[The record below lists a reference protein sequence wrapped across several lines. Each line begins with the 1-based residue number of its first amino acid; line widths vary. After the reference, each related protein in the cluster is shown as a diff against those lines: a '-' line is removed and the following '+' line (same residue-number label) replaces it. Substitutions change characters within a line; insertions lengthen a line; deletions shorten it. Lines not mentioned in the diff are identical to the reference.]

1 MVTPAATS
9 VYARNAML
17 EVAEVGAKVSKEE
30 YEESLPRL
38 RVDLLNAQF
47 ELRTSDVPVMIVLSG
62 DDREA
67 LREVLNLLHQWMDA
81 RYLDAHFFGRR
92 RVYERHYPRFWRYW
106 QVLPARGE
114 IGVFAGGYGLGLL
127 ADRLTCESDAEEAA
141 QRLEHA
147 RRIEQTLVDDGVL
160 LLKIW
165 LHLPPDKRRKRLA
178 KARKSPNSVRLDDI
192 DLELYER
199 YDEAKPL
206 IEALLRRTSTAAS
219 PWHLVESSDA
229 RHRNLVVARVIRD
242 ALVARLA
249 EPSWLPPVAT
259 GELAQ
264 GKQRNHAGVLA
275 SLDLGSELPPE
286 EYKERLRELQGRLWE
301 LSRRCR
307 EHGVGSAVLFEGWD
321 ASGKGGVIRRMTRA
335 MDVQD
340 YRVMPVAAPT
350 SEELAHHYLW
360 RFWRRLP
367 AAGRMLICD
376 RSWYGRVLV
385 ERVERLAQEHEWRR
399 AYAEINDFEEQLVEH
414 GMPVLKF
421 WMHIDPETQL
431 ERFSARAQTPFKRY
445 KLTPEDHRNR
455 EKWPQYEAA
464 VEEMVARTST
474 DLAPWHLV
482 PANDKR
488 SARIQVFETV
498 CDALEA
504 ALRARV

>member
-1 MVTPAATS
+1 
-9 VYARNAML
+9 ML
-17 EVAEVGAKVSKEE
+17 EIAEVGAKVSKEE
-30 YEESLPRL
+30 YQESLTSL

-47 ELRTSDVPVMIVLSG
+47 EVRGSDVPVMIVLSG

-67 LREVLNLLHQWMDA
+67 VKEVLNLLHHWMDA

-92 RVYERHYPRFWRYW
+92 REYERQYPRFWRYW

-114 IGVFAGGYGLGLL
+114 IVILAGGYGLGLL
-127 ADRLTCESDAEEAA
+127 ADRLTGESDAEQAA

-147 RRIEQTLVDDGVL
+147 RRVEQTLVDDGVL

-178 KARKSPNSVRLDDI
+178 KARKSPGSVWLDDI
-192 DLELYER
+192 DLELYKR

-206 IEALLRRTSTAAS
+206 IEALLRQTSTAAS
-219 PWHLVESSDA
+219 PWHLVESTDA
-229 RHRNLVVARVIRD
+229 RHRNVLVARTIRD
-242 ALVARLA
+242 ALVERLA
-249 EPSWLPPVAT
+249 EPSPHPPVAT
-259 GELAQ
+259 SETAHHEHR
-264 GKQRNHAGVLA
+264 KHAGILA
-275 SLDLGSELPPE
+275 SLDLDAELPRE
-286 EYKERLRELQGRLWE
+286 EYKKRLRELQGRLWK

-307 EHGVGSAVLFEGWD
+307 KHGVGSVVVFEGSD
-321 ASGKGGVIRRMTRA
+321 ASGKGGVIRRITRA
-335 MDVQD
+335 MDVRD

-350 SEELAHHYLW
+350 PEELAHHYLW

-367 AAGRMLICD
+367 PAGRMLICD

-385 ERVERLAQEHEWRR
+385 ERVEGFAQEQEWRR
-399 AYAEINDFEEQLVEH
+399 AYEEINDFEEQLVEH
-414 GMPVLKF
+414 GRPVLKF
-421 WMHIDPETQL
+421 WLQIDPETQL
-431 ERFSARAQTPFKRY
+431 ERFAAREQTPFKRH
-445 KLTPEDHRNR
+445 KLTPEDQRNR
-455 EKWPQYEAA
+455 QKWPQYEAA

-488 SARIQVFETV
+488 SARIQVFENV

-504 ALRARV
+504 ALRTRG

>member
-1 MVTPAATS
+1 
-9 VYARNAML
+9 ML
-17 EVAEVGAKVSKEE
+17 EIAEVGAKVSKEE
-30 YEESLPRL
+30 YEESLPPL
-38 RVDLLNAQF
+38 RVDLLNAEFQV
-47 ELRTSDVPVMIVLSG
+47 RGSDLPVMIVLSG

-67 LREVLNLLHQWMDA
+67 VSEVLNLLHHWMDA
-81 RYLDAHFFGRR
+81 RYLESHFFGRR
-92 RVYERHYPRFWRYW
+92 RDHEHRYPRFWRYW
-106 QVLPARGE
+106 RVLPAKGE
-114 IGVFAGGYGLGLL
+114 IGIYAGGYGLGLL
-127 ADRLTCESDAEEAA
+127 ADRLTGESDTEEAA

-147 RRIEQTLVDDGVL
+147 RRLEQMLVDDGVL

-178 KARKSPNSVRLDDI
+178 KARKSPDKVRLDEI

-206 IEALLRRTSTAAS
+206 IEALLRQTSTAAA
-219 PWHLVESSDA
+219 PWHLVESTDA
-229 RHRNLVVARVIRD
+229 RHRNLLVARTIRD
-242 ALVARLA
+242 ALLERLA
-249 EPSWLPPVAT
+249 EPSPQPPEAT
-259 GELAQ
+259 SEAAHR
-264 GKQRNHAGVLA
+264 KQRNHPGILA
-275 SLDLGSELPPE
+275 SLDLGAELPRE
-286 EYKERLRELQGRLWE
+286 EYRERLNELQRRLWE

-307 EHGVGSAVLFEGWD
+307 EHGVGSAVVFEGWD

-350 SEELAHHYLW
+350 PEELAHHYLW

-385 ERVERLAQEHEWRR
+385 ERVERFALEQEWRR
-399 AYAEINDFEEQLVEH
+399 AYEEINDFEEQLVEH
-414 GMPVLKF
+414 GMPVVKF

-431 ERFSARAQTPFKRY
+431 ERFAAREQTPFKRH

-455 EKWPQYEAA
+455 EKWPEYEAA

-488 SARIQVFETV
+488 GARIRVFEIV
-498 CDALEA
+498 CDTLEA
-504 ALRARV
+504 AVRARA